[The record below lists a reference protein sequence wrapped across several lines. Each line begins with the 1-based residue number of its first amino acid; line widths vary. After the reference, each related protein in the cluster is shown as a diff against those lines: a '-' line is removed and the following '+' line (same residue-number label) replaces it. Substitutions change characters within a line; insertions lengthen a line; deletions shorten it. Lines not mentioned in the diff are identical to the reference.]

1 MVKPHAQVGKLSK
14 IHICQLALDSFFPSS
29 VPSFLNDLLND
40 AINKLA
46 TKNLIISRWTKNAQ
60 F

>member
-1 MVKPHAQVGKLSK
+1 MVKPYAPVGELSK
-14 IHICQLALDSFFPSS
+14 IYICQLALDSFFPSS

-40 AINKLA
+40 SINKLA